1 MNKGLRSIE
10 LFAGTRPDGQPI
22 VEELPAVETAKGD
35 LRLVR
40 SPAFAKGLASG
51 DKLRLRPETQ
61 EVELLERSGNLSIR
75 VYTKGDMAALADYLV
90 PALEKLGGELDLH
103 NERMLV
109 FSIHVSCGFASI
121 ESLLEDAVAKHPGAA
136 WLYGNVYHPAD
147 GVTPLNWWQ
156 TMLSPE

>member
-22 VEELPAVETAKGD
+22 VEELPAVETARGE

-51 DKLRLRPETQ
+51 DKIRLLPETQ
-61 EVELLERSGNLSIR
+61 EVELLERSGNLSVR
-75 VYTKGDMAALADYLV
+75 VYTKGDM

-103 NERMLV
+103 NDRMLV
-109 FSIHVSCGFASI
+109 FSSHVSCGFANI
-121 ESLLEDAVAKHPGAA
+121 ERLLEEALARYPDAA
-136 WLYGNVYHPAD
+136 WLYGNVYDPSD

-156 TMLSPE
+156 TMLRPE

>member
-1 MNKGLRSIE
+1 MNKDLRSIE

-22 VEELPAVETAKGD
+22 VEELPAAETAQGN

-40 SPAFAKGLASG
+40 SPAFVKGLASG
-51 DKLRLRPETQ
+51 DKIRLRPATQ

-103 NERMLV
+103 NDRMLV
-109 FSIHVSCGFASI
+109 FSIHVSCGFANI
-121 ESLLEDAVAKHPGAA
+121 ESLLEQALVKHPEAA
-136 WLYGNVYHPAD
+136 WLYGNVYDPSD

-156 TMLSPE
+156 ALQSF

>member
-22 VEELPAVETAKGD
+22 VEELPAAETARGE

-51 DKLRLRPETQ
+51 DKIRLLPETQ
-61 EVELLERSGNLSIR
+61 EVELLERSGNLSVR

-103 NERMLV
+103 NDRMLV
-109 FSIHVSCGFASI
+109 FSIHVSCGFANI
-121 ESLLEDAVAKHPGAA
+121 ERLLEEALARHPDAA
-136 WLYGNVYHPAD
+136 WLYGNVYDPSD

-156 TMLSPE
+156 TMLRPE